1 MPAVAEPFS
10 QQVGQ
15 AFFGNFSILRPVQ
28 EAAIRSLCAGRNAV
42 ISAGTGSGKTEAV
55 VAPLI
60 SRFREKALQEDV
72 TVLIYVCPTKALIN
86 DVARRL
92 RSPLDRLGLNL
103 AIRHGDRNELIG
115 SRGAHV
121 VVTTPESL
129 GILIFQK
136 HACLN
141 HVAAVVF
148 DEVHLLYNSQRGQ
161 MAAILF
167 HRLQKMI
174 KNPIQV
180 AALSATVSRLEDIRT
195 FLFGEDV
202 DADLLSFPAARHID
216 GDTRTCHSVK
226 EAALLLERLMK
237 SQRRKLLVFANS
249 RSDVEALTAVFKSRP
264 GLEGTVT
271 PHHSSLSAEVR
282 QDVEDWFGSAAR
294 AVCVS
299 TSTLEMG
306 IDIGDIDAVI
316 LYGPPPSVES
326 LLQRIGRGNRRTQKT
341 NVICLSRDAPGSLR
355 ESAVFSV
362 LLALAAGG
370 SIPAQRPFDLFGAI
384 GQQALS
390 VILSQEGAFTR
401 IADICDEVS
410 YRPDLNRESIERI
423 LAELE
428 THDLVQPHGFKN
440 RYGATE
446 ALWKLRDQNLIWGN
460 FPLGSQTIDLVCEGR
475 HLGSIPRINLLRLT
489 DGTAFRFAG
498 KCYKATGVVNQ
509 QLRVKPASGQ
519 KADIRLVFSNSGS
532 EGLDVFV
539 TNALWYWLFE
549 TSAETSFMTPENW
562 IPIGRFVS
570 KIREASEADTIP
582 YADAATGRRYFTF
595 AGTSMNRVI
604 LAWLGLESD
613 SADDLSI
620 ETRGPVDWSR
630 LPVAALDLMDAARK
644 TFAPS
649 DKQTIF
655 QQRLP
660 TEFQEREWMA
670 PWLKDDEVMKVLTRL
685 KAGRPIAVPS
695 HLFSPLCRNSF
706 VERP

>member
-1 MPAVAEPFS
+1 MSSVAEPFS

-15 AFFGNFSILRPVQ
+15 AFFGNFSALRPVQ
-28 EAAIRSLCAGRNAV
+28 EAAIGSLCAGRNAV

-55 VAPLI
+55 VAPLM

-92 RSPLDRLGLNL
+92 RPPLDRLGLNL

-129 GILIFQK
+129 GILVFQK

-161 MAAILF
+161 MSAVLF
-167 HRLQKMI
+167 HRLRRMI
-174 KNPIQV
+174 KNPIQI

-195 FLFGEDV
+195 FLFGEGI
-202 DADLLSFPAARHID
+202 DADMLRFPATRRID
-216 GDTRTCHSVK
+216 GDTRICHSVK
-226 EAALLLERLMK
+226 ESALLLERLMK

-249 RSDVEALTAVFKSRP
+249 RSEVEVLTAAFKSRP
-264 GLEGTVT
+264 GLEGTVA
-271 PHHSSLSAEVR
+271 PHHSSLSSEMR
-282 QDVEDWFGSAAR
+282 QDVENWFATAAR

-341 NVICLSRDAPGSLR
+341 NVICISRDGPESFR
-355 ESAVFSV
+355 ESVVFST

-370 SIPAQRPFDLFGAI
+370 SMPAQRPFDLFGAI

-401 IADICDEVS
+401 IADICDEVG
-410 YRPDLNRESIERI
+410 YRPDLTRESIENI

-428 THDLVQPHGFKN
+428 AHDLVQRHGFKN

-460 FPLGSQTIDLVCEGR
+460 FPLGSQMIDLVCDGR
-475 HLGSIPRINLLRLT
+475 HLGSIPRINLLRLNN
-489 DGTAFRFAG
+489 GTTFRFAG
-498 KCYKATGVVNQ
+498 KCYKATGVVDR
-509 QLRVKPASGQ
+509 QLRVKLTGGQ
-519 KADIRLVFSNSGS
+519 NADVRLVFSNSGP

-539 TNALWYWLFE
+539 ANALWHWLFE

-562 IPIGRFVS
+562 IPVGRFVS
-570 KIREASEADTIP
+570 KIRDASGVDTIP
-582 YADAATGRRYFTF
+582 YADTATGRRFFTF
-595 AGTSMNRVI
+595 AGTSVNRVI
-604 LAWLGLESD
+604 LSWLGLETE

-620 ETRGPVDWSR
+620 ETKRPIDWNR
-630 LPVAALDLMDAARK
+630 MPVAASNLMDAARK

-649 DKQTIF
+649 DRQTIF

-660 TEFQEREWMA
+660 MEFQEREWMA
-670 PWLKDDEVMKVLTRL
+670 SWLKDDEVLKALTRL
-685 KAGRPIAVPS
+685 KVGRPVAVPS
-695 HLFSPLCRNSF
+695 YLFAPLCRT
-706 VERP
+706 